1 MMPSRRS
8 FFTFLPVMVR
18 GCTSRSIVCA
28 MRHMLQYG
36 PVSFYL
42 QITQIVVSLA
52 LMVLVLAQSRGSGLT
67 QPSMEQTT
75 LFRTRR
81 GFEKTMFQL
90 TLLLAAVWVLVSIA
104 TVLSYNAF

>member
-1 MMPSRRS
+1 
-8 FFTFLPVMVR
+8 
-18 GCTSRSIVCA
+18 
-28 MRHMLQYG
+28 MLQYA

-104 TVLSYNAF
+104 TVLSYTAF